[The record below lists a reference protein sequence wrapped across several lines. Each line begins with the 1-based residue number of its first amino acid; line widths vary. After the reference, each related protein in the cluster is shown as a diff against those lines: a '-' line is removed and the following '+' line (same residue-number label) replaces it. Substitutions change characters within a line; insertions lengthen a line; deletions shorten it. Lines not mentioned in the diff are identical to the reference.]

1 MRITRGH
8 LNSERGAILLHVA
21 ISILVLI
28 GLLTFVADWG
38 VMWVARNQAQNSA
51 DAGALAGAVAM
62 AFDANGWTDRTDN
75 GPAKQAAHQLALTN
89 TVFGVAPNVLLAS
102 DVTFTNA
109 PADMCPAD
117 ANGLTPCIRVD
128 VYRNQE
134 RNNALPSIFGQAFGI
149 TAHGVRATAT
159 ARVAIADTTNCM
171 KPWAIPDKWIDNYD
185 TTTPIET
192 NPPAWTEDDSFDLF
206 GGQNGNGPP
215 LPNPD
220 VYVPPSSTSP
230 GSGFT
235 SAPQSQGGDLGRRV
249 VLKQGG
255 PSTSIS
261 PGVFQPIRLPRY
273 DGGSQGGSDYRE
285 NISTCTGL
293 PVSIGDTLESEN
305 GNMIGPTRQGVN
317 DLIALDPNAQW
328 DPTTN
333 SVINSCATAT
343 PSCGAS
349 PRVVPIPIYNTAT
362 YYTTKRQGLPTFVI
376 VNILGFFIERM
387 QGNDVVGYLTEAP
400 GLTTGTTPAID
411 PRAAFLFN
419 IQLIR

>member
-1 MRITRGH
+1 M
-8 LNSERGAILLHVA
+8 
-21 ISILVLI
+21 
-28 GLLTFVADWG
+28 
-38 VMWVARNQAQNSA
+38 
-51 DAGALAGAVAM
+51 
-62 AFDANGWTDRTDN
+62 
-75 GPAKQAAHQLALTN
+75 
-89 TVFGVAPNVLLAS
+89 AS
-102 DVTFTNA
+102 DVFFTDQ

-117 ANGLTPCIRVD
+117 VNGLTPCIRVD
-128 VYRNQE
+128 VYRNLL
-134 RNNALPSIFGQAFGI
+134 RGNALPSIFGQVFGL
-149 TAHGVRATAT
+149 TGQGVRATAT

-171 KPWAIPDKWIDNYD
+171 KPWAIPDKWIDNHD
-185 TTTPIET
+185 PTPENPGNT
-192 NPPAWTEDDSFDLF
+192 PPAWSEDDSFDLY

-220 VYVPPSSTSP
+220 VYVPPSRSGP

-273 DGGSQGGSDYRE
+273 DGGSQGGDDYRE

-293 PVSIGDTLESEN
+293 PVSIGDTLVSEN

-328 DPTTN
+328 DANTN
-333 SVINSCATAT
+333 SVVNSCATAM

-349 PRVVPIPIYNTAT
+349 PRVVPIPVYDTAT
-362 YYTTKRQGLPTFVI
+362 YYTTKRAGLPEFVI
-376 VNILGFFIERM
+376 VNILGFFIDRM

-400 GLTTGTTPAID
+400 GLTSSATPAID